1 MKEEIA
7 RLIEFEEEQK
17 KLLFACLYSLINR
30 KEVQKLKTDAPA
42 THYRTIALVVIELM
56 DMLRKEKIRT
66 DCTNEYVMHKLIQTL
81 REKANTIKPNV
92 YE

>member
-1 MKEEIA
+1 MTQEEI
-7 RLIEFEEEQK
+7 ITS
-17 KLLFACLYSLINR
+17 AC
-30 KEVQKLKTDAPA
+30 DAYREGKQDLVGVVIA

-81 REKANTIKPNV
+81 RENRN
-92 YE
+92 EQQ

>member
-1 MKEEIA
+1 MTKEEI
-7 RLIEFEEEQK
+7 ITS
-17 KLLFACLYSLINR
+17 ACSDYREGKQDLVGVVI
-30 KEVQKLKTDAPA
+30 A

-81 REKANTIKPNV
+81 KESEHDKTKRI
-92 YE
+92 

>member
-1 MKEEIA
+1 MTQEEI
-7 RLIEFEEEQK
+7 ITS
-17 KLLFACLYSLINR
+17 AC
-30 KEVQKLKTDAPA
+30 DAYREGKQDLVGTVIA

-81 REKANTIKPNV
+81 RENRN
-92 YE
+92 EQQ

>member
-1 MKEEIA
+1 MTQEEI
-7 RLIEFEEEQK
+7 ITS
-17 KLLFACLYSLINR
+17 AC
-30 KEVQKLKTDAPA
+30 DAYREGKQDLVGVVIA
-42 THYRTIALVVIELM
+42 TQYRTIALVVIELM

-66 DCTNEYVMHKLIQTL
+66 DCTNEYVVYKLIQTL

>member
-1 MKEEIA
+1 MTQEEI
-7 RLIEFEEEQK
+7 ITS
-17 KLLFACLYSLINR
+17 AC
-30 KEVQKLKTDAPA
+30 DAYREGKQDLVGVVMA

-81 REKANTIKPNV
+81 RENRN
-92 YE
+92 EQQ